1 VRDSLTFIKAHAHG
15 NDFLLVSTAAVVGMD
30 DLPAL
35 ARRVCARHSGI
46 GADGLM
52 VLAENSTGARSRLF
66 NADGSFS
73 ELSGNGVRCA
83 AAWIAHRRKFKL
95 GQIVLIGTD
104 AGMKEL
110 TLLERE
116 GNRYMFRAAM
126 GQVEDLR
133 EDRIDVNGESVA
145 AIVMRVGNP
154 QCVVLGSATEERLQT
169 IAATLAVHPVFPDGT
184 NVELA
189 DVESPDRVRILI
201 WERGVGPTQASGTG
215 ACAAAV
221 AAAAFG
227 GANRSLEVI
236 APGGTQRV
244 TWSNEGLWLT
254 GEAEVIGQI
263 EWWP

>member
-1 VRDSLTFIKAHAHG
+1 MRDSITFIKAHAHG
-15 NDFLLVSTAAVVGMD
+15 NDFLLVSTAAVVGID

-35 ARRVCARHSGI
+35 ARRVCDRHSGV
-46 GADGLM
+46 GADGMM
-52 VLAENSTGARSRLF
+52 VLAENSEGARTRLF

-110 TLLERE
+110 TLLERD
-116 GNRYMFRAAM
+116 GRRHTFRAAM
-126 GQVEDLR
+126 GAVEDLR
-133 EDRIDVNGESVA
+133 EDQIDLNGQPLTAV
-145 AIVMRVGNP
+145 IMRVGNP
-154 QCVVLGSATEERLQT
+154 QCVVLGPATDERLRT
-169 IAATLAVHPVFPDGT
+169 IAAGLAVHPVFPDGT

-189 DVESPDRVRILI
+189 DVENPDRVRILI

-227 GANRSLEVI
+227 GANRSIEVV

-244 TWSNEGLWLT
+244 TWSDDGLWLT
-254 GEAEVIGQI
+254 GEATVVAQV